1 MSNATHYAE
10 KKWTEMQWL
19 TVEHGTEYVR
29 LSVIHTTKG
38 TREVLLKPYEAKAF
52 AEDILRRVT
61 QIEAGE

>member
-1 MSNATHYAE
+1 MSNATHYGE
-10 KKWTEMQWL
+10 EKWTEMQWL

-38 TREVLLKPYEAKAF
+38 TREILLKPDEARTL
-52 AEDILRRVT
+52 AEDLLRRVT